1 MSRAS
6 SIAAGVLLI
15 AGAALAPMGV
25 YVGYHEVVNS
35 RWFLVR
41 EVVVAGNQ
49 RVAQDDI
56 LRAAGLD
63 RPRNVLT
70 CDAERM
76 AADIEALAWIRD
88 AEVHVVRSGLV
99 TIDVEE
105 THHVATVMFDVPTLV
120 DADGVAIRPWT
131 EADGLDVPLLVGFD
145 RDGDRVAP
153 GAFRSALALVD
164 ALEAVGAPAPCE
176 LHHDRVNGFR
186 ALLDDGTE
194 VRMGRDRFGERAAR
208 LMDVY
213 GVLRAQGRSAEYV
226 VLEGE
231 TLERVA
237 VRLRDEATETAWMG
251 ASAGE

>member
-1 MSRAS
+1 MSRLS
-6 SIAAGVLLI
+6 SIAAGALLL
-15 AGAALAPMGV
+15 AGAALAPAGV
-25 YVGYHEVVNS
+25 YIGYHEVVNS

-41 EVVVAGNQ
+41 EVVVAGNE

-56 LRAAGLD
+56 LAAAGLD

-76 AADIEALAWIRD
+76 ATDIEALAWIRD
-88 AEVHVVRSGLV
+88 AEVHVARAGLV

-105 THHVATVMFDVPTLV
+105 THYVATAMFDVPTLV

-145 RDGDRVAP
+145 RDGERITP
-153 GAFRSALALVD
+153 GSFRAALALMAALD
-164 ALEAVGAPAPCE
+164 AAGAPALRE
-176 LHHDRVNGFR
+176 LHHDRVNGYR

-194 VRMGRDRFGERAAR
+194 VRMGRDRFDERAAR

-213 GVLRAQGRSAEYV
+213 AVLRAQERSAEYV

-237 VRLRDEATETAWMG
+237 VRLRDDATETAWMG
-251 ASAGE
+251 TSAGE